1 MCYDEIVISAYVDGE
16 LDEPLY
22 SEVQKH
28 IESCAYCR
36 STQIEYRSAKELFL
50 AVSNSPIHETLAGPQ
65 AKARVWQQIQR
76 RTRRETARNFWHRQ
90 IQVPLPLAA
99 GVMAA
104 VAVLVFTL
112 IFSPFS
118 SGTLPPGQSG
128 APLSLRDDNGIPEVP
143 TNYPASKNSM
153 PELEQLLQFLSEQGA
168 AVEVKIQLPSS
179 SKIQVSGEP
188 QLLRATDF
196 KRSGE

>member
-1 MCYDEIVISAYVDGE
+1 
-16 LDEPLY
+16 
-22 SEVQKH
+22 
-28 IESCAYCR
+28 
-36 STQIEYRSAKELFL
+36 
-50 AVSNSPIHETLAGPQ
+50 
-65 AKARVWQQIQR
+65 
-76 RTRRETARNFWHRQ
+76 
-90 IQVPLPLAA
+90 
-99 GVMAA
+99 MAA
-104 VAVLVFTL
+104 VAVFVFTL

-118 SGTLPPGQSG
+118 SGTLPSRQPG
-128 APLSLRDDNGIPEVP
+128 APLSLRDDSGIPEVP

>member
-1 MCYDEIVISAYVDGE
+1 MCYDEQVISAYVDGE
-16 LDEPLY
+16 LEEPLY

-28 IESCAYCR
+28 MESCVYCR
-36 STQIEYRSAKELFL
+36 STQAEYRSVKELFL
-50 AVSNSPIHETLAGPQ
+50 AVSNNPIHDTIAGPQ

-76 RTRRETARNFWHRQ
+76 KTRRETAQNFWHRQ

-118 SGTLPPGQSG
+118 SGIFSSGQSG
-128 APLSLRDDNGIPEVP
+128 APLALQEDDGIPTVP
-143 TNYPASKNSM
+143 TNYPASENSL
-153 PELEQLLQFLSEQGA
+153 PELEQLLRFLSDQGA

-188 QLLRATDF
+188 QLLRAADF
-196 KRSGE
+196 RRSGE

>member
-1 MCYDEIVISAYVDGE
+1 MCYDEQVISTYVDGE
-16 LDEPLY
+16 LEEPLHR
-22 SEVQKH
+22 EVQKH
-28 IESCAYCR
+28 LESCAYCR
-36 STQIEYRSAKELFL
+36 STQAEYRSVKELFL
-50 AVSNSPIHETLAGPQ
+50 AVSNSPLHDTIAGPQ
-65 AKARVWQQIQR
+65 AKARVWQQVQR
-76 RTRRETARNFWHRQ
+76 KTRRETAQNFWHRQ

-118 SGTLPPGQSG
+118 SGIFSSDQSG
-128 APLSLRDDNGIPEVP
+128 APLALRDDNNIPEVS

-153 PELEQLLQFLSEQGA
+153 PELEQLLRFLSDQGA

-179 SKIQVSGEP
+179 SKIQVTGEP
-188 QLLRATDF
+188 QLLRAADF
-196 KRSGE
+196 RRSGE